1 VAGVSVTHVRHPLFA
16 RFFTRLSRVMEREIG
31 EHRDRLL
38 GGLSGRVLEV
48 GAGNGMNFRH
58 YPPEVEDVVAI
69 EPEPYLRARA
79 LEAARGAPV
88 SVRVLDA
95 VAEELPFDDASFD
108 AGVMSLVLC
117 TIPDQPQALA
127 ELRRVLRPSGT
138 LRFMEHVRSDEPR
151 KARAQAIADR
161 SGVWPLVG
169 GGCHCSRGT
178 VEAIERAGFAVGE
191 VSSFDLGPS
200 WGITNPHVLGTATA
214 PANDAG

>member
-1 VAGVSVTHVRHPLFA
+1 MSVTHVRHPLFA
-16 RFFTRLSRVMEREIG
+16 RFFTRLSQAMEREVG
-31 EHRDRLL
+31 GHRDRLL
-38 GGLSGRVLEV
+38 SGLTGRVLEV

-58 YPPEVEDVVAI
+58 YPREVEEVVAI

-79 LEAARGAPV
+79 FEAARSAPV
-88 SVRVLDA
+88 GVRVLDA
-95 VAEELPFDDASFD
+95 VAEELPFEDASFD

-117 TIPDQPQALA
+117 TISDQPRALA

-138 LRFMEHVRSDEPR
+138 LCFMEHVRSDEPR

-169 GGCHCSRGT
+169 GGCHCSRST
-178 VEAIERAGFAVGE
+178 VQAIERAGFAVGE

-200 WGITNPHVLGTATA
+200 WGITNPHVLGTATV
-214 PANDAG
+214 PASDAV